1 MKNSFKTNT
10 IFLSLWAA
18 VSTLIPMVVLCV
30 FSATNQ
36 TGNFTLNNFL
46 KIGTYGHVILKS
58 MLFAATTTIGCL
70 LVSFPVAYIVFKN
83 MKPSNQKILI
93 TLIMLPTLTNMIL
106 RTFAWMTLLEKNGL
120 INKALKLLQ
129 LPPLKLINTPAA
141 VILVMIYDFLPFMI
155 LPIYGSICQINRNIV
170 DAGRDLGANE
180 LQTLCKIMVPLSFKG
195 VLQGTSLVF
204 VMSCSTFIVP
214 RIMSGGTTILIGDL
228 IESNFMGE
236 VYNPCFGSTLAL
248 SLNVAIM
255 FIIVLGRLK
264 KTKKGTLKNETKIFI

>member
-30 FSATNQ
+30 FSTTNQ

-83 MKPSNQKILI
+83 VKPSNQKILI

-106 RTFAWMTLLEKNGL
+106 RTFAWMTLLEKFKCCKHGTNAEFYTNGTFYNAEL
-120 INKALKLLQ
+120 NRLDQYHKRYEHVEKDYWADSINEVK
-129 LPPLKLINTPAA
+129 
-141 VILVMIYDFLPFMI
+141 
-155 LPIYGSICQINRNIV
+155 
-170 DAGRDLGANE
+170 E
-180 LQTLCKIMVPLSFKG
+180 LFG
-195 VLQGTSLVF
+195 V
-204 VMSCSTFIVP
+204 
-214 RIMSGGTTILIGDL
+214 
-228 IESNFMGE
+228 E
-236 VYNPCFGSTLAL
+236 
-248 SLNVAIM
+248 
-255 FIIVLGRLK
+255 
-264 KTKKGTLKNETKIFI
+264 